1 MFGRKKEQ
9 KDLDIKNL
17 NEIIVLG
24 KKILEIVYIFV
35 FILGIYAITVLLKEL
50 NIISFILKTLN
61 IIFPLF
67 IGIVIAWLF
76 DPFVK
81 YLKEK
86 GIKRVYGAAIAYIL
100 ILIVL
105 IILMSAIVPIV
116 LEQVNDFARSIP
128 SIIATISSWIDNILD
143 KFANISN
150 LDVTQI
156 RSEIFESIE
165 IIGTELPSNLPKS
178 VVNFLGSFFSGLGV
192 FIVGLVIGFYLLIS
206 FDSFND
212 TIITFLP
219 NKFRNDTRDL
229 INEVNTSMRKFVQ
242 GTLLTALLIFIVTT
256 IGFYIV
262 GLKGALLF
270 GIFCGITNVI
280 PFIGPYIGGVPAVI
294 VAFSQGTRVG
304 ILVLL
309 IIVIIQFLEGNFLQP
324 LLMSRMVKLHP
335 VTIMLG
341 LLVFGYYWGIIG
353 MVLSTPIIAATKSIF
368 SYFNDRFQL
377 LKIDD

>member
-150 LDVTQI
+150 VDVTQI
-156 RSEIFESIE
+156 RSEIF
-165 IIGTELPSNLPKS
+165 
-178 VVNFLGSFFSGLGV
+178 
-192 FIVGLVIGFYLLIS
+192 
-206 FDSFND
+206 
-212 TIITFLP
+212 
-219 NKFRNDTRDL
+219 
-229 INEVNTSMRKFVQ
+229 
-242 GTLLTALLIFIVTT
+242 
-256 IGFYIV
+256 
-262 GLKGALLF
+262 
-270 GIFCGITNVI
+270 
-280 PFIGPYIGGVPAVI
+280 
-294 VAFSQGTRVG
+294 
-304 ILVLL
+304 
-309 IIVIIQFLEGNFLQP
+309 
-324 LLMSRMVKLHP
+324 
-335 VTIMLG
+335 
-341 LLVFGYYWGIIG
+341 
-353 MVLSTPIIAATKSIF
+353 
-368 SYFNDRFQL
+368 
-377 LKIDD
+377 